1 MTTTG
6 AVPTGLGARLHPRL
20 GLLLV
25 VVMAGTVLIA
35 GCNSD
40 KKEAEAAVK
49 QAAVLAES
57 DKPADLDEA
66 DRLVGEALKKDPA
79 NPGIPP
85 VVDRIKARRSGAV
98 KSKAPPVASKAECQS
113 ACTND
118 EEVGCRETLGDDA
131 TPAELK
137 AEAKKECDAH
147 QDRDR
152 CLVICTKVWSPENAA
167 CIKAAKSGEALDRC
181 LKSKLRHTEVVTK
194 AQCEAREKNASDLAS
209 CISRVAWGE
218 KILTPEGFR
227 AVQAE

>member
-98 KSKAPPVASKAECQS
+98 KSKA
-113 ACTND
+113 
-118 EEVGCRETLGDDA
+118 
-131 TPAELK
+131 
-137 AEAKKECDAH
+137 
-147 QDRDR
+147 
-152 CLVICTKVWSPENAA
+152 
-167 CIKAAKSGEALDRC
+167 
-181 LKSKLRHTEVVTK
+181 
-194 AQCEAREKNASDLAS
+194 
-209 CISRVAWGE
+209 
-218 KILTPEGFR
+218 
-227 AVQAE
+227 